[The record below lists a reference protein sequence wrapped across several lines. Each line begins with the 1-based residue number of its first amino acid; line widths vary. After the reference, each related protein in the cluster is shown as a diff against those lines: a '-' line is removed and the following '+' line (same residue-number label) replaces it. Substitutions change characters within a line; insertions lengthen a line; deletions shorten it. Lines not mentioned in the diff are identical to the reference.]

1 MKKVIFNKKE
11 VKRDWP
17 ASSLAPVLYWVS
29 VDEPKFR
36 YTTIMGALKWGHEI
50 YGIRKFEVDI
60 EEGTISIDVKPKIDT
75 TKELLRD
82 EGLENYE
89 N

>member
-17 ASSLAPVLYWVS
+17 VSSLAPVLYWVS

-50 YGIRKFEVDI
+50 YGTRKFEVDI

-75 TKELLRD
+75 TKEILFD
-82 EGLENYE
+82 EGLGEL
-89 N
+89 